1 MAHCKLQYYFW
12 FIILV
17 SSYFLQSHFTVFY
30 LSQGEWILSGRDG
43 CQSSQFIK
51 LYMYSVNCVNIGT
64 SKDPFVTQLSNFALI
79 FGNELDAEVNLLSGN
94 VILFEKKMF

>member
-1 MAHCKLQYYFW
+1 
-12 FIILV
+12 
-17 SSYFLQSHFTVFY
+17 
-30 LSQGEWILSGRDG
+30 
-43 CQSSQFIK
+43 
-51 LYMYSVNCVNIGT
+51 MYSVNCVNIGT